1 MRAANDR
8 KEETLLPTKILPATA
23 GSEAAPAAR
32 MAAALSEK
40 TGSGPHVVHVQH
52 LPHPYALTEATTYYP
67 EMRDEVRETA
77 RQEAREKLAV
87 EVEKIEGS
95 CRVAGS
101 YARIGHPNA
110 EISHLAEEIEA

>member
-1 MRAANDR
+1 
-8 KEETLLPTKILPATA
+8 
-23 GSEAAPAAR
+23 
-32 MAAALSEK
+32 
-40 TGSGPHVVHVQH
+40 VQH